1 MPELLDFDPNV
12 YFRIAAE
19 NLLRNFGLRALYY
32 ADEALK
38 KMRALEDED
47 GFEMW
52 LAIREQLIMKASGE
66 IRPEGATLH

>member
-32 ADEALK
+32 ADEAIK

-66 IRPEGATLH
+66 IRPEGETLH

>member
-52 LAIREQLIMKASGE
+52 LAIREHLIMKASGE